1 MLGVS
6 SGMVGLAF
14 DITLD
19 GGSLQSLLAISVAA
33 ASRQALVEVA
43 PGVTCWMGATQITP
57 TDLENQLASY
67 FSSAG
72 AWDAPVD
79 GNLGGFGFDF
89 SLNLPSSVT
98 TAKSGVQL
106 MAFAPDAVPEPSQL
120 VHCAAI
126 VAFGILIRHRTKRPQ

>member
-1 MLGVS
+1 M
-6 SGMVGLAF
+6 
-14 DITLD
+14 
-19 GGSLQSLLAISVAA
+19 
-33 ASRQALVEVA
+33 
-43 PGVTCWMGATQITP
+43 
-57 TDLENQLASY
+57 
-67 FSSAG
+67 
-72 AWDAPVD
+72 D